1 MRDAYLSPLR
11 EKVSRA
17 SGSDEGSATFGEV
30 FPSPVCCTGLLSR
43 EATGF
48 TQLLYGCFLY
58 PREFD

>member
-1 MRDAYLSPLR
+1 MRDASFSRVR
-11 EKVSRA
+11 EKVARG

-48 TQLLYGCFLY
+48 TQLLYGCLLY